1 MSDRYVFG
9 DFEFNNR
16 EVILGCFLDTEG
28 SETTLDFRDGKN
40 RDAIQNFIAAHADH
54 VWVAYA
60 AKAEM
65 ESLLRLGIDITPM
78 RWIDLMAE
86 AAMITGT
93 HRKMWVPKPNLLN
106 HLNVFEIAHVGDSE
120 RKERMRDLILSGGP
134 FGQQEWHEIV
144 RYCWSDVKP
153 LPDLLDAMR
162 LFHQWQGTVWDE
174 DLAVN
179 RGDYLK
185 ASAVLEH
192 RSIGLPVDVD
202 WLNRIFE
209 NKKVIGGALAE
220 GCNQHYGASIYRVD
234 RVTSTYTKSG

>member
-106 HLNVFEIAHVGDSE
+106 HLIPS
-120 RKERMRDLILSGGP
+120 P
-134 FGQQEWHEIV
+134 
-144 RYCWSDVKP
+144 
-153 LPDLLDAMR
+153 
-162 LFHQWQGTVWDE
+162 
-174 DLAVN
+174 
-179 RGDYLK
+179 
-185 ASAVLEH
+185 
-192 RSIGLPVDVD
+192 
-202 WLNRIFE
+202 
-209 NKKVIGGALAE
+209 
-220 GCNQHYGASIYRVD
+220 
-234 RVTSTYTKSG
+234 